1 MSLRWILSDILVAM
15 AYYLLSLVIEPGVL
29 LSAGVVETI
38 GPKQHL
44 ILSFII
50 RSSIG
55 PTTSGLA
62 VTSAPHHQR
71 GLTCGYG

>member
-1 MSLRWILSDILVAM
+1 MANYLFSLI
-15 AYYLLSLVIEPGVL
+15 IEPGVL

-44 ILSFII
+44 ILSFVI
-50 RSSIG
+50 RSSIR

-62 VTSAPHHQR
+62 VATAPHH
-71 GLTCGYG
+71 